1 MSYRVDYNPEMKNRY
16 PSTFRVKKKL
26 PMRLILISVA
36 AMAVCG
42 CILFSGVL
50 RFLIPGD
57 AAVTTAA
64 FSGMVDDIGAG
75 ESVRQAFLTFCR
87 EIIINAK

>member
-16 PSTFRVKKKL
+16 PSMFRIKMNL
-26 PMRLILISVA
+26 PMKPILISVA
-36 AMAVCG
+36 AIGVCSG
-42 CILFSGVL
+42 ILFSGVL

-57 AAVTTAA
+57 ATVTTAA
-64 FSGMVDDIGAG
+64 FSGMMDDIGSG
-75 ESVRQAFLTFCR
+75 ESVRQAFLTFCK